1 MSRDLAVIGAGSWGT
16 ALATVLAP
24 GFDGV
29 RLWAHDSG
37 LAAELASSRE
47 NKPYLPGFQLPGNIH
62 TTDSLEEAARD
73 ADTVLL
79 VVPSRFLRGVVRQLV
94 HHLSGSETLVSAT
107 KGIEEKTLA
116 RMSEVIRAETQCAE
130 IAILSGPT
138 FAREIAAGQPAA
150 VVIASEQLSLA
161 VRLQTELSGRN
172 LRFYTNTDTVG
183 VEIGAALK
191 NVIAIAA
198 GIVQGLELGNN
209 SLAALVTRGLAEIT
223 RLAIALGGKSSTLAG
238 LTGLGDLLLTC
249 TGNLSRNR
257 MVGIELAKERKL
269 ADIIGSTRMIAEGID
284 TTAAA
289 VDLARKTGI
298 EMPITEQMY
307 LILND
312 EKPPRDG
319 IRDLMDRALRSE

>member
-16 ALATVLAP
+16 ALAIVLAP
-24 GFDGV
+24 CFDGV
-29 RLWAHDSG
+29 RLWAHDPG
-37 LAAELASSRE
+37 LAAELASSHE
-47 NKPYLPGFQLPGNIH
+47 NKPYLAGFQLPDNIDA
-62 TTDSLEEAARD
+62 TDSLEKAAQG
-73 ADTVLL
+73 AGTVLL
-79 VVPSRFLRGVVRQLV
+79 VVPSRFLRGVVRRLV
-94 HHLSGSETLVSAT
+94 HHMSGSETLISAS

-116 RMSEVIRAETQCAE
+116 RMSEVVRSETGFPR

-161 VRLQTELSGRN
+161 VQLQTELSGRN

-223 RLAIALGGKSSTLAG
+223 RLAIALGGKPSTLAG
-238 LTGLGDLLLTC
+238 LAGLGDLLLTC

-257 MVGIELAKERKL
+257 MVGVELAKDRKL
-269 ADIIGSTRMIAEGID
+269 ADIVGSTKMIAEGVD
-284 TTAAA
+284 TTTAA
-289 VDLARKTGI
+289 VDLARKSGI

-307 LILND
+307 LILN
-312 EKPPRDG
+312 EGKPPREG